1 MSLSGPE
8 EAESARGVKRRAETK
23 EEEEVKKV
31 MQGLHAE
38 WCEGRTQTDLCFK
51 LASKL
56 DSLSGDGCTKW
67 LFDEWGR
74 RNRQVRQQDRFAG
87 D

>member
-8 EAESARGVKRRAETK
+8 EAESARGVKRRAEA
-23 EEEEVKKV
+23 EEEELKKV
-31 MQGLHAE
+31 IALLLAE

-56 DSLSGDGCTKW
+56 DSLKGDGATKW
-67 LFDEWGR
+67 LFDEWDRKG
-74 RNRQVRQQDRFAG
+74 RQVRQ
-87 D
+87 